1 MRCVPVGASRR
12 LRWGCLSLAAIVAL
26 LALTSDPADAR
37 RRSKRSH
44 GKLASI
50 SSSYNPPYAAIV
62 VDAKNGGVLHAANP
76 DAPRHPASLTKIMTL
91 YLLFERLESGKITLE
106 TQMPVSEEASSQA
119 PTKLGLKPGDTLKV
133 EDAIKGLVTKSANDA
148 SVVIAEALAGSEE
161 EFARAMTRKAR
172 ALGMKNT
179 TYRNANGLPNDE
191 QITSARDQAL
201 LGIAIQERFPKY
213 YRYFSTASFVYRGNA
228 MRNHN
233 RLLGKVE
240 GVDGIKTGFTRDS
253 GFNLT
258 TSVKRGPRY
267 IVAVVLGGRSGASR
281 DARMRDLIETH
292 IAQASTK
299 PPAALVA
306 EAAKSEPAKPE
317 SAPIQTAKP
326 QLASA
331 DSALASVIPP
341 RANETPPP
349 IAPGSNAPITPVK
362 VKTVIVKLV
371 PPKSAVTNTV
381 TASVIPAPVA
391 KPEPPRATAFAAAT
405 PDEALAETLAAVAPI
420 VTTTSSAPT
429 PPPARSSVLG
439 KVSAVAVA
447 AKEAAIPAAKAEP
460 APAAKVVASAKA
472 EEHYATAPRH
482 NVRGGWAIQ
491 VGAYEDEGEAKQK
504 ISAAKSKIT
513 DVLKKAEPYI
523 ERTVKGAKTYYRA
536 RFAGFDHD
544 QAEAAC
550 KRLKREDMA
559 CMALKI

>member
-12 LRWGCLSLAAIVAL
+12 LRWGCLSLAATVAL

-37 RRSKRSH
+37 RRHKRSH
-44 GKLASI
+44 ARLASI
-50 SSSYNPPYAAIV
+50 ASSYNPPYAAIV

-133 EDAIKGLVTKSANDA
+133 SDAIGGLVTKSANDA
-148 SVVIAEALAGSEE
+148 AVVVAEALAGSEE

-213 YRYFSTASFVYRGNA
+213 YRYFSTLSFVYRGNA

-233 RLLGKVE
+233 HLLGQVE

-253 GFNLT
+253 GFNLV
-258 TSVKRGPRY
+258 TSVRRGPRQ
-267 IVAVVLGGRSGASR
+267 IVAVVLGGRSASSR
-281 DARMRDLIETH
+281 DARMRDLIDTH

-306 EAAKSEPAKPE
+306 EVAKPE
-317 SAPIQTAKP
+317 PAPVQAAKP

-331 DSALASVIPP
+331 DSHQTSINPA
-341 RANETPPP
+341 RANEGSPA
-349 IAPGSNAPITPVK
+349 IVPGSNAPITPVK
-362 VKTVIVKLV
+362 VKTVTVKLV
-371 PPKSAVTNTV
+371 PPKNAVTNTV
-381 TASVIPAPVA
+381 TASVTPAPVA
-391 KPEPPRATAFAAAT
+391 KPEPMRVTAFAAPT
-405 PDEALAETLAAVAPI
+405 PDEALAETLAAAAPI
-420 VTTTSSAPT
+420 ETTAPSAPT
-429 PPPARSSVLG
+429 LPPAPPARSGVLG
-439 KVSAVAVA
+439 KLPAIAAAV
-447 AKEAAIPAAKAEP
+447 KEAAVPAAKAEP
-460 APAAKVVASAKA
+460 APAAKVVASVKA
-472 EEHYATAPRH
+472 EEQYASAPRH
-482 NVRGGWAIQ
+482 TPRGGWAIQ
-491 VGAYEDEGEAKQK
+491 VGAYEDESEAKQK
-504 ISAAKSKIT
+504 ISSAKSKVSQ
-513 DVLKKAEPYI
+513 VLNKAEAYI

-536 RFAGFDHD
+536 RFAGFDRD
-544 QAEAAC
+544 QAEAVC
-550 KRLKREDMA
+550 KRLKREDVA